1 MNLNLIKALLDMLV
15 FYFDS
20 VIEVDK
26 AMVLTIL
33 EEMVEVLKR

>member
-1 MNLNLIKALLDMLV
+1 MNVNLIKALLDMLV

-20 VIEVDK
+20 VSEWDQ

-33 EEMVEVLKR
+33 EGMVEVLRR